1 MKRLALEI
9 VGGLLALLLVL
20 EALFRLLPTSTASLT
35 GYYIDPDILS
45 YPAGHR
51 WTSSTGWDMRN
62 AQRLKANNLGFVSD
76 IDFVANPNAVV
87 LIGDSYIEASMLP
100 ASSRPGA
107 QLQRELADRPVY
119 AMGAPGTA
127 LLDHAERIRYAATAL
142 QARDFVVFME
152 PGDVEQSLCGS
163 GNVHSQCLAPDTL
176 LRQRQRQRQ
185 AEASTLKQYLRHSAL
200 AQYLVSQLKAQPAK
214 LLATAFARQIPHG
227 GPDAPMASAAAREAS
242 PPAAASYANEL
253 RIADRVADEFL
264 KTVRDHAPGRVLIVV
279 DGQRPPTVLRKP
291 STLAASGRFVQR
303 ARDAGL
309 PVLELDRQFSLQQAR
324 SNRSISVGPADGH
337 LNDEG
342 VAIAVEAIAIEV
354 RRAK

>member
-45 YPAGHR
+45 YPVGHR

-127 LLDHAERIRYAATAL
+127 LLDHAERIRYAATTL

-176 LRQRQRQRQ
+176 LRQRQRQ

-200 AQYLVSQLKAQPAK
+200 AQYLVSQLKVQPAK
-214 LLATAFARQIPHG
+214 LLTTAFARQIPHG
-227 GPDAPMASAAAREAS
+227 GPDAPVASAAARESS

-264 KTVRDHAPGRVLIVV
+264 RTVQDYAPGRVLIVV

-309 PVLELDRQFSLQQAR
+309 PVLELDGAFGAHHASSDRSL
-324 SNRSISVGPADGH
+324 SLSPYDGH
-337 LNDEG
+337 LNELG
-342 VAIAVEAIAIEV
+342 VALATAAIAGHNF
-354 RRAK
+354 RQGP